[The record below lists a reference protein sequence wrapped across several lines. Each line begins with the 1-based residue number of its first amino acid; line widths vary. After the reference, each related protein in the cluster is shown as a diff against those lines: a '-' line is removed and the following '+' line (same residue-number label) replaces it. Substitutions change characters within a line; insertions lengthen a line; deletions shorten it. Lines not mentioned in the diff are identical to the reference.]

1 MTAEVFEVEL
11 KWHNLTHACYCVYEH
26 GSGDEVGH
34 VVILAENMNLFE
46 ALFSERALDAARKSL
61 ELPA

>member
-1 MTAEVFEVEL
+1 MTEVFEVEL
-11 KWHNLTHACYCVYEH
+11 KWHNLTHACYCVYER
-26 GSGDEVGH
+26 GGGDVGH
-34 VVILAENMNLFE
+34 VVILAENMGLFE